1 MSKIIKLLL
10 SNFLIISIL
19 ILFIELIFGYWFQDY
34 NFGTNMRG
42 KRIQKIV
49 FEHPQKKT
57 YYLRDFYGFREDGDI
72 NQKYDA
78 SKIKIIFNG
87 GSTGEEMFLNYEDT
101 IVGKINYF
109 FKKDNINIKIYNAS
123 LSGKSLKGHVNE
135 FSYWFKNI
143 PNFKPEVIIYYFGI
157 NDRKIKKNRWHD
169 YELKLGLLGNIFW
182 NITQKSFFYEK
193 IKIIKDTYFYNEENI
208 NQYYTDDEKLL
219 KRLSNNEF
227 ISYDDAKKKYK
238 IENIEEKEIIDN
250 FKFNLNALNKK
261 IKIWKIKPIF
271 ITQITYNINGDKIL
285 YFLNEELKIFA
296 KKNNYEI
303 IKLDEIIK
311 MPINKAFID
320 EVHTN
325 EKGSAEISK
334 IIYPFLKN
342 KLKNSIN

>member
-1 MSKIIKLLL
+1 MYKLTKILFL
-10 SNFLIISIL
+10 NFLIFSIL
-19 ILFIELIFGYWFQDY
+19 ILIFDLIFGYWFQDY

-49 FEHPQKKT
+49 FEHPTKKT

-72 NQKYDA
+72 NKKYDT

-109 FKKDNINIKIYNAS
+109 FKEDNINIKIYNAS
-123 LSGKSLKGHVNE
+123 LSGKSLKGHINE
-135 FSYWFKNI
+135 FSYWFENI
-143 PNFKPEVIIYYFGI
+143 PNFEPEVIIYYFGI
-157 NDRKIKKNRWHD
+157 NDRKIRKNRWHD
-169 YELKLGLLGNIFW
+169 YEGKLGFFRNIYW

-193 IKIIKDTYFYNEENI
+193 LKILKDRYFYNEENI
-208 NQYYTDDEKLL
+208 SQYYSDDEKLL

-227 ISYDDAKKKYK
+227 ISYLDAKRKYK
-238 IENIEEKEIIDN
+238 IENKEEKEIIDN
-250 FKFNLNALNKK
+250 FRFNLHALNKK
-261 IKIWKIKPIF
+261 IKIWNIKPIF
-271 ITQITYNINGDKIL
+271 ITQITFDINGDKIL
-285 YFLNEELKIFA
+285 FFLNEELKDFV

-311 MPINKAFID
+311 MPFNKAFID

-334 IIYPFLKN
+334 IIYPLLKN
-342 KLKNSIN
+342 KLKNFSH